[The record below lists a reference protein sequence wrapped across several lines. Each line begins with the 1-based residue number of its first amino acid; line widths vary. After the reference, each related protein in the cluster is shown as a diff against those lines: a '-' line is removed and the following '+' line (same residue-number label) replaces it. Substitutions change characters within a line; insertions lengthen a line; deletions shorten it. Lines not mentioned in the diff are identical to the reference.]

1 MPRKKM
7 GPKGAG
13 PKKGGRQMSPYA
25 KKAIEMLKK
34 KGARNTNRELYIMK
48 KNKKSAPKGTLS
60 NKDLELLKKRMPK
73 VKKKFMQ
80 RA

>member
-13 PKKGGRQMSPYA
+13 PKKGAGQMSPYA

-48 KNKKSAPKGTLS
+48 KNKKSAPKGNMS
-60 NKDLELLKKRMPK
+60 KKDLDAKPK
-73 VKKKFMQ
+73 AKKKKFMHS
-80 RA
+80 A

>member
-13 PKKGGRQMSPYA
+13 PKKGAGQMSPYA

-48 KNKKSAPKGTLS
+48 KIKSQHRKAIC
-60 NKDLELLKKRMPK
+60 LKKI
-73 VKKKFMQ
+73 
-80 RA
+80 

>member
-1 MPRKKM
+1 MPRKRM

-13 PKKGGRQMSPYA
+13 PKKGAGQMSPYA

-48 KNKKSAPKGTLS
+48 QNRLA
-60 NKDLELLKKRMPK
+60 
-73 VKKKFMQ
+73 KKKTTSPKKKTRM
-80 RA
+80 A

>member
-13 PKKGGRQMSPYA
+13 PKKGAGQMSPYA

-48 KNKKSAPKGTLS
+48 QNRLA
-60 NKDLELLKKRMPK
+60 
-73 VKKKFMQ
+73 KKKTTSPKKKTRM
-80 RA
+80 A